1 MQRSVAAWRPAQR
14 LTRTHSVPARVLPVH
29 PPPHF
34 PLPGR
39 LWRSLLL
46 HYLFDKSTLLHFLK
60 LWKTLGFA
68 GVAFGGP
75 CLYSIFLILGPRDTS
90 HLAVSPHLTPR
101 LKRFQF
107 GPRSG
112 PPHFRTEQPGLGV
125 ACQDRAAHQLCLQRL
140 LAHQA
145 TVGYPVAAIRSTG
158 MAPCARMTPLMS

>member
-1 MQRSVAAWRPAQR
+1 MENLRFCR
-14 LTRTHSVPARVLPVH
+14 
-29 PPPHF
+29 
-34 PLPGR
+34 GR